1 MMTPKKLVNVSSSSS
16 QGTNDVTLDGVETG
30 VRTAIFRSTAALVS
44 NREFDLMDTASD
56 EVELLDDGVVGAGEP
71 VVSVMELS
79 RSDTLDSAR
88 VLLLATQLGMD
99 TGDPAKD
106 LVARLLPVSHE
117 DTITVT
123 YADKDVRG
131 LSTGSVV
138 KTAEVDM
145 EAPVVTLVRPADK
158 LYTKESTVTLQA
170 EVVDTGAGVDQGDI
184 VLVATAGVNLPGQQD
199 QLKSPVA
206 SGFSVTGVPTA
217 GIGEGAQK
225 WAVLVT

>member
-1 MMTPKKLVNVSSSSS
+1 
-16 QGTNDVTLDGVETG
+16 
-30 VRTAIFRSTAALVS
+30 
-44 NREFDLMDTASD
+44 
-56 EVELLDDGVVGAGEP
+56 
-71 VVSVMELS
+71 
-79 RSDTLDSAR
+79 
-88 VLLLATQLGMD
+88 
-99 TGDPAKD
+99 
-106 LVARLLPVSHE
+106 
-117 DTITVT
+117 
-123 YADKDVRG
+123 
-131 LSTGSVV
+131 
-138 KTAEVDM
+138 M

-225 WAVLVT
+225 WAVLVTDKVGNTPAVDEDGADKCTGTGADEKCGSGPIGVNEGARGAAAPETAIGQVDNAFVFTVDTTGSDAGVNGKTGVSSRSRTPGVTSADADDKEIGKGNAQARVGPDHLRSRGSVLPQSGCLRQWHANDFRVGGEVPTGGSL

>member
-1 MMTPKKLVNVSSSSS
+1 
-16 QGTNDVTLDGVETG
+16 
-30 VRTAIFRSTAALVS
+30 
-44 NREFDLMDTASD
+44 
-56 EVELLDDGVVGAGEP
+56 
-71 VVSVMELS
+71 MELAT
-79 RSDTLDSAR
+79 SDTLDSGR
-88 VLLLATQLGMD
+88 VLLSATQLGMD

-131 LSTGSVV
+131 LSTGSIV

-199 QLKSPVA
+199 QLKSPIA

-217 GIGEGAQK
+217 GIGEGAQSGRS
-225 WAVLVT
+225 W